1 MTDWLGLAFLLG
13 LAAAVLLAL
22 SYAGRGRKPLT
33 KEEYEQRLAEGPGL
47 IGASMSGLQQ
57 ILDPAAKKAA
67 EVRQDFEAGHLDE
80 KQNDGDGDDKTP
92 HQREIQ

>member
-1 MTDWLGLAFLLG
+1 MNDWIGLAIFLGLVV
-13 LAAAVLLAL
+13 AALWAL
-22 SYAGRGRKPLT
+22 SYAGKGRKPLT

-47 IGASMSGLQQ
+47 MGAGLASLQQ

-80 KQNDGDGDDKTP
+80 KQKDGDGDDK
-92 HQREIQ
+92 QGKSEK